1 MEEAEVVG
9 PLDQEEV
16 VEVQDRDLVVEEEVV
31 PRPSSVVGEVEVELL
46 LLVELVEEEGHQEEP
61 LV

>member
-1 MEEAEVVG
+1 MVG

-46 LLVELVEEEGHQEEP
+46 LLVELVEEEGHQGEP

>member
-1 MEEAEVVG
+1 MEEAAVVG

-46 LLVELVEEEGHQEEP
+46 LLVELVEEEGHQEGP

>member
-46 LLVELVEEEGHQEEP
+46 LLVELVEEEGLLEEP

>member
-46 LLVELVEEEGHQEEP
+46 LLVELVEEEGHQEGP

>member
-31 PRPSSVVGEVEVELL
+31 PRPSSVVEEVEVELL
-46 LLVELVEEEGHQEEP
+46 LLVELVEEEGHQEGP

>member
-31 PRPSSVVGEVEVELL
+31 PRPSSVVEEVEVELL
-46 LLVELVEEEGHQEEP
+46 PLVELVEEEGHQEGP

>member
-31 PRPSSVVGEVEVELL
+31 PRQSSVVGEVEVELL
-46 LLVELVEEEGHQEEP
+46 LLVELVEEEGHQEGP